1 MNAGYGHGYSVRELV
16 SMVEKV
22 AGHEIAK
29 REVERRAGDPPTLI
43 AAVDKIGR
51 TLDWTPRF
59 ADLEKICATSLAWER
74 ELAAGRWQ
82 TAPAETGT

>member
-1 MNAGYGHGYSVRELV
+1 
-16 SMVEKV
+16 V

-43 AAVDKIGR
+43 AAVEKIGR
-51 TLDWTPRF
+51 TLDWTPCYD
-59 ADLEKICATSLAWER
+59 DLEKICATSLAWER

-82 TAPAETGT
+82 AMQSETGT